1 MKKFKYLVVNGC
13 SYSAGGCMYVAGDA
27 HDDKEQVAK
36 SRLNRFSKKLS
47 EKLNC
52 EEINLSASGGSN
64 QRIFRTTFDWIQKN
78 KEKVKDTL
86 FVIGLSGPARVDLYS
101 KHENRYI
108 CGQPFYSGPSVKLI
122 AEKMGCSVDEVWGWV
137 NFKINYTYEE
147 KEVIKEIK
155 RECII
160 LNKYVD
166 GNAIFFNALRNINIF
181 IDEVD
186 YMSFGEHNTWQDF
199 VGIEV
204 GHPKENHHHEM
215 ADRLYKHI
223 QKSYEENNT

>member
-1 MKKFKYLVVNGC
+1 
-13 SYSAGGCMYVAGDA
+13 MYVAGDA
-27 HDDKEQVAK
+27 HDDEKQVAK

-52 EEINLSASGGSN
+52 EEINLSTSGGSN

-155 RECII
+155 RECITF
-160 LNKYVD
+160 NKYVD

-186 YMSFGEHNTWQDF
+186 YMSFGEHNTWQDLI
-199 VGIEV
+199 GIEV

-223 QKSYEENNT
+223 QKGYEKNNT

>member
-1 MKKFKYLVVNGC
+1 MFVVLSMG
-13 SYSAGGCMYVAGDA
+13 MDIQMV
-27 HDDKEQVAK
+27 
-36 SRLNRFSKKLS
+36 LS

-52 EEINLSASGGSN
+52 EEINLSTSGGSN

-155 RECII
+155 RECITF
-160 LNKYVD
+160 NKYVD

-186 YMSFGEHNTWQDF
+186 YMSFGEHNTWQDLI
-199 VGIEV
+199 GIEV

-223 QKSYEENNT
+223 QKGYEKNNT